1 MFIDSDLEKLAVE
14 SRQRLVQEFADKY
27 ANLAEKAR
35 RIPQNEAESIAE
47 KFQCP
52 LQVAT
57 VAYVMNL
64 EGLLFLSDAINLL
77 TLELNRRATVNEGIP
92 NIPGSILNFA
102 LNEGQWIEHIYS
114 SFARHLELKTRE
126 LANLEHVLDE
136 DNPPIEKTLPVWHE
150 RVKLAETYILPVID
164 TWLKEHIKAT
174 SEDALLAFMPAL
186 TKWKRSSVKGK
197 LPNIQRGTQ
206 AIFRK
211 IRTVLIEDTSESATI
226 DLTVK
231 RIDALLE
238 QLEKPTNEMDVQA
251 LSHILLHVAPRL
263 SGRGDRLKYVD
274 RGAASTR
281 GNKTEP
287 DMSSPFDFLER
298 DVRLGKRRT
307 GKERE
312 DYLDERIGR
321 VVRVLRYQGISH
333 LDCLEQCIRE
343 IMDRI
348 HLDGVSIEEILEDN
362 REALQDLASDERD
375 EYIVQSINNFIIENV
390 YGD

>member
-1 MFIDSDLEKLAVE
+1 M
-14 SRQRLVQEFADKY
+14 
-27 ANLAEKAR
+27 
-35 RIPQNEAESIAE
+35 
-47 KFQCP
+47 
-52 LQVAT
+52 
-57 VAYVMNL
+57 
-64 EGLLFLSDAINLL
+64 
-77 TLELNRRATVNEGIP
+77 
-92 NIPGSILNFA
+92 
-102 LNEGQWIEHIYS
+102 
-114 SFARHLELKTRE
+114 
-126 LANLEHVLDE
+126 
-136 DNPPIEKTLPVWHE
+136 
-150 RVKLAETYILPVID
+150 
-164 TWLKEHIKAT
+164 
-174 SEDALLAFMPAL
+174 
-186 TKWKRSSVKGK
+186 
-197 LPNIQRGTQ
+197 
-206 AIFRK
+206 
-211 IRTVLIEDTSESATI
+211 
-226 DLTVK
+226 K

-238 QLEKPTNEMDVQA
+238 QLEKPTSEMDVQA

-274 RGAASTR
+274 RGTASTR

-375 EYIVQSINNFIIENV
+375 EYVVQSIYDFIIENV